1 MIRRICLLVWL
12 GSIIGCA
19 GSSHVVEPPPSTQPA
34 TAVDPATTQPS
45 YWLARP
51 APVTIQCPDFETLW
65 NTCTDAARDFLFV
78 IDRTDYRAGVMTTKP
93 LTSSQWIEFWRPE
106 VRTIDDSAQSSLA
119 AIRRTIHFEFTKLAD
134 GSYEVAPKVLVE
146 REAIAEQRIT
156 SVTGYRGVFT
166 RPRNSRDIPRGT
178 KEFDVGVQLPSRY
191 WYVVGRD
198 EAMEKALADSIEKKL
213 KNPSDTASAAPADS
227 G

>member
-1 MIRRICLLVWL
+1 MRAWSLVVVIVL
-12 GSIIGCA
+12 IAAGLRLIPGCA
-19 GSSHVVEPPPSTQPA
+19 SSREVIAPPSTQPA
-34 TAVDPATTQPS
+34 TALDPATTQPS

-51 APVTIQCPDFETLW
+51 APVAIQSPDFERLW
-65 NTCTDAARDFLFV
+65 NTAAETARDFLFS

-119 AIRRTIHFEFTKLAD
+119 ATRRTIRFEFTKLLD

-156 SVTGYRGVFT
+156 SVTSYRGVFT
-166 RPRNSRDIPRGT
+166 RPRNSREIPRGT
-178 KEFDVGVQLPSRY
+178 RESDVGIQLPNRY
-191 WYVVGRD
+191 WYLIGRD
-198 EAMEKALADSIEKKL
+198 EAMEKALADSMQKKL
-213 KNPSDTASAAPADS
+213 NKR
-227 G
+227 